1 VQTFLVRVWTPATG
15 EDGPP
20 PQLRGFV
27 EHVGSGR
34 RQAILSDR
42 DAVAFIH
49 DCLAGGTAAG
59 AGEPAPDEAS

>member
-1 VQTFLVRVWTPATG
+1 VQTFLVRVWTPATC

-20 PQLRGFV
+20 QLHGFV

-34 RQAILSDR
+34 RRAVHGDQ

-49 DCLAGGTAAG
+49 DCLAGGPAAG
-59 AGEPAPDEAS
+59 DGEPDLAETS